1 MARYTCLTTGCEA
14 CESRSGSVLCN
25 LPATDLASLEQIT
38 HRFHYGPR
46 ATVFYEGHTC
56 LGLYLLSAG
65 KVKLTRSS
73 ARGQRHIVHILTA
86 GQLLETHAFQED
98 PTHLATCETLESS
111 QICLIER
118 DGYLALVRRDP
129 QLAINLIQLLSGEL
143 GRQRDELDSFTF
155 KSARERLAA
164 LLLEL
169 SDRFGQ
175 ETGATVE
182 LRLPLK
188 REEMAELLGVTVETA
203 IRLLSAFR
211 IEGLV
216 RLNGRTITLL
226 NQDRLA
232 KIARLPHLS

>member
-1 MARYTCLTTGCEA
+1 
-14 CESRSGSVLCN
+14 
-25 LPATDLASLEQIT
+25 
-38 HRFHYGPR
+38 
-46 ATVFYEGHTC
+46 
-56 LGLYLLSAG
+56 
-65 KVKLTRSS
+65 
-73 ARGQRHIVHILTA
+73 
-86 GQLLETHAFQED
+86 
-98 PTHLATCETLESS
+98 
-111 QICLIER
+111 
-118 DGYLALVRRDP
+118 
-129 QLAINLIQLLSGEL
+129 
-143 GRQRDELDSFTF
+143 
-155 KSARERLAA
+155 LAA